1 MSPSNQTTKCST
13 SNFTAIL
20 DAALDEYK
28 TLTGQDLAADPFS
41 LALESFDSPDPI
53 LDVFRKQAEA
63 LDRSRSKKL
72 MACLTPIVNVLFT
85 FSATLG
91 EGLPLAPAKA
101 IFSGIGALLGVVKGV
116 IASYEILLNLFER
129 IEFFL
134 QRLNHYTAVRL
145 TPAMTEL
152 LGKIMAQ
159 VLSILALSTKAMK
172 ERRISGCSFDIHFLG

>member
-1 MSPSNQTTKCST
+1 MSPSDQTTKCST

-72 MACLTPIVNVLFT
+72 MACLTPIVNILFT

-91 EGLPLAPAKA
+91 EGLVRPHSFYIVQCDNTFFSHSHPRIQFFPELVP
-101 IFSGIGALLGVVKGV
+101 FSG
-116 IASYEILLNLFER
+116 
-129 IEFFL
+129 
-134 QRLNHYTAVRL
+134 
-145 TPAMTEL
+145 
-152 LGKIMAQ
+152 
-159 VLSILALSTKAMK
+159 
-172 ERRISGCSFDIHFLG
+172 